1 VAQDFV
7 CAATDTHASTFEPL
21 VPIARTT
28 LLTTWKTVKTQGI
41 NLSD

>member
-7 CAATDTHASTFEPL
+7 CAATDTHASPFEPL

-28 LLTTWKTVKTQGI
+28 PFDPLE
-41 NLSD
+41 NRENPRN